1 MPSQRKPD
9 RAPRRIG
16 LALGGGGVRGLA
28 HVGVLQ
34 VLEEARVPIAAMAGV
49 SMGAIV
55 AAAYALTDGFPDALI
70 AALRGLDISPFKAL
84 PRGAGSD
91 GIWTTLRR
99 FVDLERFMISNVLS
113 WGVASDAKV
122 AALAAQL
129 AGERRLEGAR
139 VPLGIV
145 ACDLRSGKPVVF
157 RSGPASLALQ
167 ASSALP
173 GFFRPIEYEGK
184 LLADGGYVGTVP
196 TYVARAMGADVVI
209 AVDADPVGGVQ
220 DIHDGLHAL
229 LRAFDITSQRYK
241 EALLRDADVVIRPD
255 YGGPI
260 DTLDFSQAD
269 ACVEAGVRAARAA
282 LPAIAALQVPPR
294 RAGWWRWLRP
304 TRGPSPRRESPT
316 A

>member
-1 MPSQRKPD
+1 MPVQSKPG
-9 RAPRRIG
+9 RALRPIG

-34 VLEEARVPIAAMAGV
+34 VLAQAEVPISAIAGV

-55 AAAYALTDGFPDALI
+55 GAAYALTDAFPDALI

-84 PRGAGSD
+84 PRGTGSD

-99 FVDLERFMISNVLS
+99 FADLERFMISNVLS

-129 AGERRLEGAR
+129 AGERRLEDAR

-157 RSGPASLALQ
+157 RSGPATLALQ

-173 GFFRPIEYEGK
+173 GFFQPIEYEGM
-184 LLADGGYVGTVP
+184 LLADGGYAGTVP
-196 TYVARAMGADVVI
+196 TYVARAMGAEVVV
-209 AVDADPVGGVQ
+209 AVDADQVGSVQ

-269 ACVEAGVRAARAA
+269 TCVEAGARAARAA
-282 LPAIAALQVPPR
+282 LPAIRALQVPPR
-294 RAGWWRWLRP
+294 RKGWLSWLRP
-304 TRGPSPRRESPT
+304 TRKPSTSSP
-316 A
+316 